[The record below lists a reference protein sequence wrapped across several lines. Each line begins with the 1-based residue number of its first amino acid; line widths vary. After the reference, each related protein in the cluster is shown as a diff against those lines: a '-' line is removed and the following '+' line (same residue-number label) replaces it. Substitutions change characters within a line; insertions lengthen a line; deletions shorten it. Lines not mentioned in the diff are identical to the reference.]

1 VTRLLWFVR
10 EAWRAL
16 WFHRAAT
23 WTALV
28 STIGAF
34 LVLGVF
40 LLFTANVQRMLT
52 GLGDRREVVIYLR
65 DYTSDATRDSLLV
78 QLDSQYGRATYVSR
92 EQAWEDFSQQLGGS
106 DLLEAAGQN
115 PLPASIHLKPRP
127 EFESFA
133 ATERMA
139 DAIANSPI
147 VETVRFGGE
156 WVRRLDE
163 FVATLRWVDLVVG
176 LVVALSVLF
185 VVANTI
191 RLTLLARRDSLR
203 ILALVGAGDGFIF
216 TPLVLE
222 GAIAAAIGAAFALAV
237 VNIGAVLLDGKPIDL
252 VPLPWTWG
260 AAFVGGAGL
269 LGLLGALVALVPL
282 TRKH

>member
-1 VTRLLWFVR
+1 MTRLAWFVR
-10 EAWRAL
+10 EAWRGL

-28 STIGAF
+28 SAIGAF

-40 LLFTANVQRMLT
+40 LLFTANVQRALT

-65 DYTSDATRDSLLV
+65 DYAPDAARDSLLAR
-78 QLDSQYGRATYVSR
+78 LDSLYGAATYVSR
-92 EQAWEDFSQQLGGS
+92 EQAWADFSAQLGGS
-106 DLLEAAGQN
+106 DLLEAVGQN
-115 PLPASIHLKPRP
+115 PLPASIRVKLRP
-127 EFESFA
+127 AFGNFG

-139 DAIANSPI
+139 DDVAANRI
-147 VETVRFGGE
+147 VETVRYGGE

-163 FVATLRWVDLVVG
+163 FVATLRRIDLMVG

-185 VVANTI
+185 IVGNAI
-191 RLTLLARRDSLR
+191 RLTFIARRETLR
-203 ILALVGAGDGFIF
+203 TLALVGAGDGFIF

-222 GAIAAAIGAAFALAV
+222 GAIATALGALVAMGLGQLGAA
-237 VNIGAVLLDGKPIDL
+237 LLNGKPVDL
-252 VPLPWTWG
+252 APLPWTWA
-260 AAFVGGAGL
+260 AAFVGGGTL
-269 LGLLGALVALVPL
+269 LGLVGGLAALLRL

>member
-1 VTRLLWFVR
+1 MTRLAWFVR
-10 EAWRAL
+10 EAWRGL

-28 STIGAF
+28 SAIGAF

-40 LLFTANVQRMLT
+40 LLFTANVQRALT

-65 DYTSDATRDSLLV
+65 DYAPDAAKDSLV
-78 QLDSQYGRATYVSR
+78 ARVDSLYGAATYVSR
-92 EQAWEDFSQQLGGS
+92 EQAWADFSTQLGGS
-106 DLLEAAGQN
+106 DLLEAVGQN
-115 PLPASIHLKPRP
+115 PLPASIRVKLRP
-127 EFESFA
+127 EYESFA

-139 DAIANSPI
+139 DDVASSRI

-163 FVATLRWVDLVVG
+163 FVATLRWIDLVVG
-176 LVVALSVLF
+176 LVVALAVLF
-185 VVANTI
+185 IVGNAI
-191 RLTLLARRDSLR
+191 RLTFLARRETLR
-203 ILALVGAGDGFIF
+203 ILALVGAGDGFVF

-222 GAIAAAIGAAFALAV
+222 GVIAAAFGALVAIGLV
-237 VNIGAVLLDGKPIDL
+237 QLGASLLNGKPVDL
-252 VPLPWTWG
+252 VMLPWSWA
-260 AAFVGGAGL
+260 AAFVGGAAL
-269 LGLLGALVALVPL
+269 LGFLGGLAALVPL

>member
-1 VTRLLWFVR
+1 VWFVR
-10 EAWRAL
+10 EAWRGL

-28 STIGAF
+28 SAVGAF

-40 LLFTANVQRMLT
+40 LLFTANVQRLLT

-139 DAIANSPI
+139 DAIASSPI

-222 GAIAAAIGAAFALAV
+222 GAIAAAISAAFALAV

-260 AAFVGGAGL
+260 AAFVGVAGL

>member
-1 VTRLLWFVR
+1 MTRLLWFVR
-10 EAWRAL
+10 EAWRGL
-16 WFHRAAT
+16 WYHRAAT

-28 STIGAF
+28 SAMGAF

-40 LLFTANVQRMLT
+40 LLFTANVQRLLT

-65 DYTSDATRDSLLV
+65 DYASDATRDSLLV

-92 EQAWEDFSQQLGGS
+92 EQAWQDFSAQLGGS

-127 EFESFA
+127 EFETFA

-139 DAIANSPI
+139 DAIAGSPI

-163 FVATLRWVDLVVG
+163 FVAILRWVDLVVG

-237 VNIGAVLLDGKPIDL
+237 VNVGAVLLDGKPIDL

-260 AAFVGGAGL
+260 GAFVVGAGL

>member
-1 VTRLLWFVR
+1 MTRLLWFVR
-10 EAWRAL
+10 EAWRGL
-16 WFHRAAT
+16 WYHRAAT

-28 STIGAF
+28 SAIGAF

-40 LLFTANVQRMLT
+40 LLFTANVQRLLT

-65 DYTSDATRDSLLV
+65 DYASDATRDSLLV

-92 EQAWEDFSQQLGGS
+92 EQAWQDFSEQLGGS

-139 DAIANSPI
+139 DAIAASPI

-163 FVATLRWVDLVVG
+163 FVAILRWVDLVVG

-222 GAIAAAIGAAFALAV
+222 GAFAAAIGAAVALAV
-237 VNIGAVLLDGKPIDL
+237 VNVGAVLLDGKPIDL